1 VIDETRPGGRST
13 LDQNGSVITTG
24 LRRMIVSVAD
34 LDRAL
39 RFYRDVLELPS
50 AQAFPGFAVL
60 TVPGGIDLMLHER
73 PPTPGLAGVAAS
85 FTVTD
90 VDAVTKA
97 AAEIGCSVLDEPAD
111 QPWGERQSV
120 LTDPDGHVVCLVSA
134 S

>member
-1 VIDETRPGGRST
+1 MIDETRSVGLPA
-13 LDQNGSVITTG
+13 LDQNGGVITTG

-39 RFYRDVLELPS
+39 RFYRDVLELPTS
-50 AQAFPGFAVL
+50 QAFPGLAVL

-85 FTVTD
+85 FIVTD

-97 AAEIGCSVLDEPAD
+97 AAEIGCTVLDEPAD

-120 LTDPDGHVVCLVSA
+120 LTDPDGHVVCLVSG
-134 S
+134 